1 MKALILYASKYGS
14 TGDIA
19 NRIAAKING
28 AEVHQLGGD
37 AVPPLDG
44 YDCVIIGSSIYAGA
58 IRKEAKEYVAA
69 NADALNGKT
78 LGLFVCGLDGGKGAE
93 YFDANFPAGMISN
106 AKAAMYLGGLF
117 DPKKA
122 GLFDRLAIWMI
133 TKQSGRVD
141 KTDDAL
147 IDEFVKKFCS

>member
-1 MKALILYASKYGS
+1 MNTLILYASKYGA

-19 NRIAAKING
+19 KRVAEKIG
-28 AEVHQLGGD
+28 DAEVYKLGSD
-37 AVPPLDG
+37 TVPPLDG
-44 YDCVIIGSSIYAGA
+44 YDCVIVGSSIYAGA
-58 IRKEAKEYVAA
+58 IRKEAKAFVTA
-69 NADALNGKT
+69 NAETLNGKT

-93 YFDANFPAGMISN
+93 YFDANFPAETVSK
-106 AKAAMYLGGLF
+106 AKAAMYLGGVF

-147 IDEFVKKFCS
+147 IDEFAKKMRS